1 MYLKKWIALIIT
13 AVLMA
18 LLAVPVVA
26 APASPSVT
34 AKPVPVM
41 PMMTDKNGNA
51 VAGIIYNAAGEEIG
65 SILPDDLKVTSLA
78 GGADVDSEILKVL
91 TAAYEQLQSVKS
103 LDELVPNLGSVLDQL
118 APGVAVQDL
127 IIKDLF
133 DISISP
139 EAAALL
145 AAGGTVEFQFELGI
159 EPDEQMLVL
168 HNLKGTDWEVIDPE
182 HVINRGDGTLSVQ
195 FGSLSP
201 IAFVSVPGAVSVDP
215 ENPEHKSPQT
225 SDDTAWPWVAGAV
238 VFGVVTLFGI
248 RKRAQS
254 R

>member
-1 MYLKKWIALIIT
+1 MKKWIALT
-13 AVLMA
+13 MSVVLTI
-18 LLAVPVVA
+18 LLTVTVAA

-34 AKPVPVM
+34 AKPVPAM
-41 PMMTDKNGNA
+41 TMMTDKNGNA

-65 SILPDDLKVTSLA
+65 SISPEDLKVTSLA
-78 GGADVDSEILKVL
+78 GGADVDPEILKIL
-91 TAAYEQLQSVKS
+91 TSAYEQLQGVKS
-103 LDELVPNLGSVLDQL
+103 LDELVPDIGSVLDKL
-118 APGVAVQDL
+118 APGIAVQDL
-127 IIKDLF
+127 VIRDLF
-133 DISISP
+133 DVTISP

-159 EPDEQMLVL
+159 GPDEQMLVL
-168 HNLKGTDWEVIDPE
+168 HNLKGTEWEVIDPE
-182 HVINRGDGTLSVQ
+182 RVINRGDGTLSVQ

-201 IAFVSVPGAVSVDP
+201 IAFVSVPGTVSVDP

-238 VFGVVTLFGI
+238 LFSVVMLFGI
-248 RKRAQS
+248 RKMSQS